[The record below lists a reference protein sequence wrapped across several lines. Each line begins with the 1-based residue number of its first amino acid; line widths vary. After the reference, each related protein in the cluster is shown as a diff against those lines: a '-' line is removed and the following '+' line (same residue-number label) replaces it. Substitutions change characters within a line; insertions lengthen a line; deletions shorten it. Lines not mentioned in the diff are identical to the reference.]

1 MKVNLKILLPVLP
14 EAIGRKDLEVEF
26 AGETVNDLIEHLV
39 ARYGR
44 KARQALYDERG
55 QLDPVVQVLLN
66 GEEWVTHDRLDTA
79 LQDGDNVVLMIM
91 LAGGQAS

>member
-14 EAIGRKDLEVEF
+14 EAVGGKELEVEF

-44 KARQALYDERG
+44 KAKQALYDDEG
-55 QLDPVVQVLLN
+55 KLDSLIQVLLN
-66 GEEWVTHDRLDTA
+66 GEEWVSHDQLDTA
-79 LQDGDNVVLMIM
+79 LQDGDSLILMM
-91 LAGGQAS
+91 MMAGG

>member
-1 MKVNLKILLPVLP
+1 MRLNLKILLPVLP
-14 EAIGRKDLEVEF
+14 EAIGRKDLEVAF
-26 AGETVNDLIEHLV
+26 AGETVNDLIEYLI

-66 GEEWVTHDRLDTA
+66 GKEWVAHDRLDRA
-79 LQDGDNVVLMIM
+79 LQDGDSVLFMM
-91 LAGGQAS
+91 MMGGG